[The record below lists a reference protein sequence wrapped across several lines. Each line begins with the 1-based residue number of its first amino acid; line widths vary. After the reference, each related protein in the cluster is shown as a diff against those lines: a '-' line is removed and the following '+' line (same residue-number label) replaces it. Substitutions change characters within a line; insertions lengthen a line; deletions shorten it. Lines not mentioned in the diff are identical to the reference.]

1 MQLRFPWKGSD
12 QMAHTLARWATLEV
26 VPNRTAR
33 RAIAVV
39 AFTVLTALGAHLAIP
54 LPGNPVPVT
63 MQTLFVTLSGALL
76 GPYLGASSQLLY
88 LLAGISG
95 LPMFALTP
103 GPAALIGPTGGYLLS
118 FPIAAALVGVL
129 AGGRASGF
137 VRIAF
142 AMLIAS
148 AVILALGAAQLAL
161 ITGDAQHAVQL
172 GVLPFVIGDS
182 LKVALGALIAQ
193 RLRSRTL
200 GLF

>member
-1 MQLRFPWKGSD
+1 
-12 QMAHTLARWATLEV
+12 MAHTLARWATLEV

-39 AFTVLTALGAHLAIP
+39 TFTVLTALGAHLAVP
-54 LPGNPVPVT
+54 LPGTPVPVT

-95 LPMFALTP
+95 LPMFALTA

-129 AGGRASGF
+129 AGKRESGF
-137 VRIAF
+137 VRVAG
-142 AMLIAS
+142 ALLIAS
-148 AVILALGAAQLAL
+148 AVILALGAAQLTL
-161 ITGDAQHAVQL
+161 ITGDAQRAVQL
-172 GVLPFVIGDS
+172 GVLPFVIGDL
-182 LKVALGALIAQ
+182 LKVVLGALIAQ